1 MSPGPLAPL
10 ISEVSARIDA
20 FAAGAHPI
28 QMSDVAAEDGS
39 DRGVPRAMW
48 DGPVDDEG
56 WVRWKVL
63 PADVSAA
70 DLAALE
76 AQFAVRFPPI
86 WAAYLRARC
95 HCFDQVKSERHG
107 GQLVGLPAA
116 PAGRALEAQT
126 SLLKVN
132 TPLER
137 AGFVPIAVWGDG
149 WGPACF
155 DATRRG
161 ADGDCPVVWFDHEL
175 LVGLSR
181 AGRLGDRAAVEP
193 LAQPLY
199 GCVRDLLKDLFAAPN
214 GAGSGVE

>member
-1 MSPGPLAPL
+1 MPPASLSPL
-10 ISEVSARIDA
+10 ISEAGARIDA
-20 FAAGAHPI
+20 FAAAADPMLMHG
-28 QMSDVAAEDGS
+28 VAAEEGS
-39 DRGVPRAMW
+39 TRGVPRAMW

-63 PADVSAA
+63 PSDLTAA

-76 AQFAVRFPPI
+76 KRFDVRFPPI

-95 HCFDQVKSERHG
+95 HCFDQLKSERHG
-107 GQLVGLPAA
+107 GRLVGLPDA

-137 AGFVPIAVWGDG
+137 AGFVPIAGWGDG
-149 WGPACF
+149 WGPVCF

-161 ADGDCPVVWFDHEL
+161 VGGDCPVVWLDHEPL
-175 LVGLSR
+175 AGLSR